1 MRWFFILLMAL
12 NLFLYI
18 QHSKQG
24 DAEVEHPAPAASDLR
39 LLSELKSP
47 PGIGDPS
54 KRSAEAACGALTGF
68 EQESEALALRQRLMS
83 MGVEA
88 RLESVDANAGTDYWV
103 YLPPLVS
110 RQAAVRQL
118 KDLQA
123 RNMDSYI
130 ITVGALANGISLGI
144 FSRIGAAEALQR
156 DLERIGYEAL
166 IRELA
171 RTHRS
176 YRLELD
182 APGWRELRSRLVG
195 QLSDDFPSMQI
206 QQKPCDRIATS
217 AQVK

>member
-1 MRWFFILLMAL
+1 MRWVFILLIAL

-18 QHSKQG
+18 QHSKRG
-24 DAEVEHPAPAASDLR
+24 GAEVERPAPSANDIR
-39 LLSELKSP
+39 LLTELEDP
-47 PGIGDPS
+47 LDIGGPS
-54 KRSAEAACGALTGF
+54 KRSAEAACGVLTGF
-68 EQESEALALRQRLMS
+68 EQESEALALRQRLIS

-88 RLESVDANAGTDYWV
+88 RLESVDASVGTDYWV

-156 DLERIGYEAL
+156 DLESIGYDAL
-166 IRELA
+166 MRELP

-182 APGWRELRSRLVG
+182 APGWRELRNRLVE
-195 QLSDDFPSMQI
+195 QLSNDFPSMQI